1 MARSRLTREEALAGL
16 AAYEAKHGK
25 RGTRKAYAAL
35 GDDTTL
41 SRFVKT
47 GEHRAPPK
55 PPRQLTFNGMR
66 NAAIEAGRSFFHGK
80 GVKHPDALKRMLVSG
95 HSNVKIGNDVRKGR
109 LFRGYWIYTL
119 SLEERATCPRTCRHW
134 ETCYGNNM
142 PYAKRI
148 EHGDEMLARLEAELA
163 TLTAQRVGIL
173 VRLHAL
179 GDFYSVEYVHFWQR
193 MLAKHPNLAIFGYTA
208 RAPGT
213 PIGDAIFYLHHAQP
227 RRFAIRWSDGDR
239 AWGATRSIRS
249 EAEAPADA
257 FICPEQTGKTACCAT
272 CGLCWNTSKNVAFLE
287 H

>member
-1 MARSRLTREEALAGL
+1 MTKTREEALAGL

-25 RGTRKAYAAL
+25 RGTRKAYKAL
-35 GDDTTL
+35 GDDVTL

-47 GEHRAPPK
+47 GEHRAPAK
-55 PPRQLTFNGMR
+55 PPRQLVFGGMR
-66 NAAIEAGRSFFHGK
+66 HAAIEAGRSFFHAK

-119 SLEERATCPRTCRHW
+119 SLEERATCPRSCRHW

-148 EHGDEMLARLEAELA
+148 EHGDELLARLEAELA

-179 GDFYSVEYVHFWQR
+179 GDFYSVEYVHFWKR
-193 MLAKHPNLAIFGYTA
+193 MLDTFPNLAIFGYTA
-208 RAPGT
+208 RRQD
-213 PIGDAIFYLHHAQP
+213 PIAYALQGMQWTHGD
-227 RRFAIRWSDGDR
+227 RFRIRWSDGGL
-239 AWGATRSIRS
+239 AQNCTVSIR
-249 EAEAPADA
+249 AEAACPTDA
-257 FICPEQTGKTACCAT
+257 FVCPEQTGKTAACAT
-272 CGLCWNTSKNVAFLE
+272 CGLCWNSTKNVAFLE